1 MQIFLDAWGGLIFE
15 SASSAHLMLL
25 FAIISTGRGN
35 WLDSGIEEMFVF
47 FFFFFLF
54 ECFSGTTFFFCGLN
68 GCEVCG
74 TGVSRRIEVQ

>member
-47 FFFFFLF
+47 FFFLL
-54 ECFSGTTFFFCGLN
+54 CMNASVVPHFSL
-68 GCEVCG
+68 V
-74 TGVSRRIEVQ
+74 V